1 MKLYGL
7 KFIRNTFSLTMKELA
22 EKVGVSS
29 NTINLWEKCTLD
41 VTDERVLQLRN
52 IFGLRAVVLGYDF
65 DKEDENTS
73 RMILAVETARLE
85 YKIKEYNSKYIE
97 NFKIDN
103 TDKLELLEGNRE
115 MFESLNLGIKH
126 MAEKLPED
134 KFNELGK
141 IFEEIIKFTVDD
153 VWSKGNIM
161 YLKKWYEII
170 NFNTYGKYSYEDI
183 EKCSLEEYI
192 KIEIA
197 ESFQKLLYIETC
209 KMEKLTAE
217 EKKANR
223 KLTVN

>member
-41 VTDERVLQLRN
+41 VTDERILQLRK
-52 IFGLRAVVLGYDF
+52 IFGLKRAVFAYDF

-97 NFKIDN
+97 NFKIDT

-115 MFESLNLGIKH
+115 MFEKLTLGIKH

-134 KFNELGK
+134 KFNEFSK
-141 IFEEIIKFTVDD
+141 IFEEIIRFTTD
-153 VWSKGNIM
+153 GYMRNLI

-170 NFNTYGKYSYEDI
+170 NFNINDQYSYEDI

-192 KIEIA
+192 KIDIA
-197 ESFQKLLYIETC
+197 ENFQKLLYIETC
-209 KMEKLTAE
+209 KMKKLTDE

>member
-1 MKLYGL
+1 
-7 KFIRNTFSLTMKELA
+7 MKELA

-41 VTDERVLQLRN
+41 VTDERILQLRK
-52 IFGLRAVVLGYDF
+52 IFGLKRAVFAYDF

-97 NFKIDN
+97 NFKIDT

-115 MFESLNLGIKH
+115 MFEKLTLGIKH

-134 KFNELGK
+134 KFNEFSK
-141 IFEEIIKFTVDD
+141 IFEEIIRFTTD
-153 VWSKGNIM
+153 GYMRNLI

-170 NFNTYGKYSYEDI
+170 NFNINDQYSYEDI

-192 KIEIA
+192 KIDI
-197 ESFQKLLYIETC
+197 YRN
-209 KMEKLTAE
+209 M
-217 EKKANR
+217 
-223 KLTVN
+223 